1 MTTPRPIPIPR
12 DLKKGDIIVDNR
24 GIRHVCGGVQSS
36 IELYNGR
43 QNGHLFLWTQSPDI
57 DLKNWL
63 CEGPMNGRTTHK
75 EDGIFAV
82 RIERIASKARK
93 AKVDK
98 DAEWLIG
105 QTVPQADQKRRFTFS
120 PEATAGQWNRRL
132 RAIARRLNGGGK

>member
-98 DAEWLIG
+98 DAAWLLRLACAMNTQG
-105 QTVPQADQKRRFTFS
+105 ARSECK
-120 PEATAGQWNRRL
+120 RL
-132 RAIARRLNGGGK
+132 RAIARRLGGGGK